1 MATAAPD
8 AGTAVPAVPA
18 SGAAVAINAAY
29 ARRKGSKQVASRW
42 GPEELARLEAL
53 DTSAVAAAPAAAAPA
68 APAVEVDAAYA
79 RRTANT
85 KKMSSRWG
93 ESELNRI

>member
-1 MATAAPD
+1 
-8 AGTAVPAVPA
+8 
-18 SGAAVAINAAY
+18 
-29 ARRKGSKQVASRW
+29 
-42 GPEELARLEAL
+42 
-53 DTSAVAAAPAAAAPA
+53 
-68 APAVEVDAAYA
+68 VEVDAAYA